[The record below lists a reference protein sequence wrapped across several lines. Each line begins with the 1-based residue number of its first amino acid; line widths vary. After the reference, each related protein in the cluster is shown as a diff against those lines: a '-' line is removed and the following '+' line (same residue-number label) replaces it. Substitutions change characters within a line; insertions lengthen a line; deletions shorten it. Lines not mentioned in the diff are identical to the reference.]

1 VEVSNQLKASTMNRR
16 DFIKTIPLMTVAP
29 LLLTEVTESPKTN
42 KRHLI
47 TLGSAAALIVSRY
60 GAELSV
66 DSVTL
71 INDRIPE
78 GNESVVDLIPFFPAE
93 SVFEYLGDQR
103 FLKREKLPQL
113 ELPEK
118 IKNHLASKSGEL
130 VFLAGLGKASG
141 TMLFRAI
148 AQQYMNSLQQ
158 LRFVATLP
166 FAFEGSHVVANAN
179 QAVEHLSD
187 QSLEASFFPLE
198 SIRKTYGNLGIR
210 SAFEKGDEWVVGALN
225 RK

>member
-1 VEVSNQLKASTMNRR
+1 MNRR

-29 LLLTEVTESPKTN
+29 LLLTKESENPKTN

-60 GAELSV
+60 GAELSF

-78 GNESVVDLIPFFPAE
+78 GNEFVVDLIPFFPAE
-93 SVFEYLGDQR
+93 KAFEYLGDRR
-103 FLKREKLPQL
+103 FLKRGKLPDL
-113 ELPEK
+113 ELSEK

-130 VFLAGLGKASG
+130 VFFAGLGKASG
-141 TMLFRAI
+141 TMLFHAT
-148 AQQYMNSLQQ
+148 AQHYANPLQE

-166 FAFEGSHVVANAN
+166 FAFEGSHVVDNAN

-187 QSLEASFFPLE
+187 QSLEASLFPLE
-198 SIRKTYGNLGIR
+198 SIRRTYGNLGIR
-210 SAFEKGDEWVVGALN
+210 SAFEKGDEWVVEELKNLN
-225 RK
+225 NK